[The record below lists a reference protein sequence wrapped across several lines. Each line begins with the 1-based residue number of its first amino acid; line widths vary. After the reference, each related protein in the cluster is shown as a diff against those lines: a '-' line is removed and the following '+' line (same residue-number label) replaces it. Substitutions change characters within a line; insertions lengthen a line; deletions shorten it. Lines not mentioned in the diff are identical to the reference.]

1 MVMRID
7 SPAPARHSISLTPL
21 IDVVFILLIFFMLA
35 SSFAKWQGVELSVGQ
50 SQEVPQDQPE
60 LMIIQITANSGW
72 QHQGL
77 LISAEDMLQRLS
89 QAREEARALNIML
102 QPMKGSQVQSLV
114 DALGLLREQGFSKV
128 GLVREAS

>member
-7 SPAPARHSISLTPL
+7 SPTPARHSISLTPL

-35 SSFAKWQGVELSVGQ
+35 SSFAKWQGVELGVGQ

-72 QHQGL
+72 QHQGS

-89 QAREEARALNIML
+89 QAREEAKALNIML
-102 QPMKGSQVQSLV
+102 QPMKGSQVQSLA

>member
-89 QAREEARALNIML
+89 QAREEAKALSIML
-102 QPMKGSQVQSLV
+102 QPMNGSQVQSLV